1 MRPSFDDD
9 PQSHPHTRG
18 ANWSVAV
25 TQSAST
31 ESSPHTWGKSRVPST
46 CALRIGVIP
55 THVGQMKMGR
65 TPGLEL
71 ERVIPTHVGQI
82 NWLALLLRIRGSH
95 PHTRGAN
102 VVGCISSVCGGESSP
117 HTWGKY
123 FFTGAN
129 GGQLSSFHSTLTRI
143 ILAAG
148 QAIYPKP
155 GTSNPSLSNRCFCT
169 SERPDTHRKLCSFCP
184 IAIFCP
190 VAGSNACENLSI
202 RAAPVADK

>member
-71 ERVIPTHVGQI
+71 QSHPHTRGANENGAHPWTGTRASHPHTRGANKLARALAAYKGESSPHTWGKCRWLHQLGLRRRVIPTHVGQI
-82 NWLALLLRIRGSH
+82 LLYRRKWWS
-95 PHTRGAN
+95 T
-102 VVGCISSVCGGESSP
+102 VQ
-117 HTWGKY
+117 
-123 FFTGAN
+123 F
-129 GGQLSSFHSTLTRI
+129 SFNFNED
-143 ILAAG
+143 
-148 QAIYPKP
+148 
-155 GTSNPSLSNRCFCT
+155 NPSS
-169 SERPDTHRKLCSFCP
+169 RPSHLPQTR
-184 IAIFCP
+184 
-190 VAGSNACENLSI
+190 NLQ
-202 RAAPVADK
+202 PQFK